1 MLPVIRVE
9 NLSKKYRLGVINR
22 QMLVDQIE
30 SWVASKLGRL
40 DPHASV
46 FEKATDRMP
55 TPYDF
60 WALKDVRE
68 RLKKAMSSGST
79 GSVPRDFSLPFDRC
93 SATRYGQVDRASCY

>member
-1 MLPVIRVE
+1 MPPVIRVE

-30 SWVASKLGRL
+30 SWVARKLARP

-55 TPYDF
+55 TPFDF
-60 WALKDVRE
+60 WALKDVSFEIEKGDVVGVHWVSPSRFQPSF
-68 RLKKAMSSGST
+68 RQMLGN
-79 GSVPRDFSLPFDRC
+79 SLWPF
-93 SATRYGQVDRASCY
+93 

>member
-1 MLPVIRVE
+1 MPPVIQVE

-30 SWVASKLGRL
+30 SWVVRKLGRP

-46 FEKATDRMP
+46 FEKVTDRMP

-60 WALKDVRE
+60 WALKDMNFEIQKGDVFLRKTIFCI
-68 RLKKAMSSGST
+68 RNSSG
-79 GSVPRDFSLPFDRC
+79 L
-93 SATRYGQVDRASCY
+93 TRFRWY

>member
-1 MLPVIRVE
+1 VPVIIRVE

-30 SWVASKLGRL
+30 SWLARKLGRP

-60 WALKDVRE
+60 WALQGVNFEIEKGDFVSAKVIFCFRNVAG
-68 RLKKAMSSGST
+68 LT
-79 GSVPRDFSLPFDRC
+79 GFRW
-93 SATRYGQVDRASCY
+93 Y